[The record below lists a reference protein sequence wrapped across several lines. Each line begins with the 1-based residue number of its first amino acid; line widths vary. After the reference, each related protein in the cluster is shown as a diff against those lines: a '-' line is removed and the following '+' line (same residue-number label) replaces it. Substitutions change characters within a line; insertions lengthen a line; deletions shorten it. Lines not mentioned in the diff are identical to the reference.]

1 MNLTIPLVTFRLV
14 NKDHSSDGR
23 LLQGALLSRVGR
35 DHSYQGTEVG
45 RPDEQVW
52 RLAALPTS
60 LSLLPISSLA
70 IAAMAQ
76 LSTSSH

>member
-23 LLQGALLSRVGR
+23 PLGALLSRVGR

-52 RLAALPTS
+52 RLAAL
-60 LSLLPISSLA
+60 SLLPISSLA

>member
-14 NKDHSSDGR
+14 NKDHSSGGR
-23 LLQGALLSRVGR
+23 PLGALLSRVGR

-52 RLAALPTS
+52 RSAALPTS